1 MCEVFLP
8 FNLRSLVPGEI
19 KVNTRDLHFV
29 CGGKQP
35 GHWPPGTRPR
45 HGDRKR
51 EFISIGINKSFFGK
65 PLLYYQIKY
74 YKYFPISCEFSLFL
88 LCIGCN
94 ALWLGHVGLGCNA
107 MRLFKL
113 QSRRNQV
120 GRVAGEL
127 LLLPPYIPDI
137 TRTAA
142 THKHKIF
149 RGITGWIKGYLASKE
164 H

>member
-1 MCEVFLP
+1 MKYC
-8 FNLRSLVPGEI
+8 S
-19 KVNTRDLHFV
+19 
-29 CGGKQP
+29 
-35 GHWPPGTRPR
+35 
-45 HGDRKR
+45 
-51 EFISIGINKSFFGK
+51 ISG
-65 PLLYYQIKY
+65 
-74 YKYFPISCEFSLFL
+74 EFSLFF
-88 LCIGCN
+88 LCIGFN
-94 ALWLGHVGLGCNA
+94 AVWLGHVGLGGCNA

-120 GRVAGEL
+120 GRAAGE

-149 RGITGWIKGYLASKE
+149 RGITGGWIKGYLSSKE

>member
-8 FNLRSLVPGEI
+8 FNLRSHVPGEI

-29 CGGKQP
+29 CWGKQP
-35 GHWPPGTRPR
+35 GHWPPCSGPR
-45 HGDRKR
+45 HADIKR

-65 PLLYYQIKY
+65 PLLYYYQIKY
-74 YKYFPISCEFSLFL
+74 EVLSGEFSLFL
-88 LCIGCN
+88 LCLGIY
-94 ALWLGHVGLGCNA
+94 AVWLGHVGLGGCNA

-120 GRVAGEL
+120 GRVAGE

-149 RGITGWIKGYLASKE
+149 RGITGGWIKGYLSSKE

>member
-1 MCEVFLP
+1 M
-8 FNLRSLVPGEI
+8 SAG
-19 KVNTRDLHFV
+19 VNNPDT
-29 CGGKQP
+29 
-35 GHWPPGTRPR
+35 GHSSGPR
-45 HGDRKR
+45 HADIKR

-74 YKYFPISCEFSLFL
+74 EVLSGEFSLFL
-88 LCIGCN
+88 LCIGFN
-94 ALWLGHVGLGCNA
+94 AVWLGHVGLGGCNA

-120 GRVAGEL
+120 GRAAGE

-149 RGITGWIKGYLASKE
+149 RGITGGWIKGYLSSKE